1 LPIKLKGLRL
11 AEYES
16 KRAKKTQRIARNE
29 AETFAQTLNLIEINS
44 EINAKDYY
52 SCLWP
57 LAGEKGEEQRRKRS
71 QTWVLISFL
80 VIEWNIYIYISP
92 LWDNAFYQPVTATGQ
107 LIVGLININQLG
119 NGRRAHKFTKPVMV
133 GLNKHLCNFILDQKQ
148 NQSRPI
154 GIWSV
159 CHSVAAAHGSHRT
172 WSSSWSTIL
181 RTACVLCCQF
191 VCGTMLVCLLLLCSC
206 CCYLSCNHGT
216 FVIQP
221 LFRHALSMPQAFPG
235 GRGPALRNAK
245 GPRQRIKWATL
256 CSLHQA
262 AKQF

>member
-1 LPIKLKGLRL
+1 VAISRGER
-11 AEYES
+11 
-16 KRAKKTQRIARNE
+16 RRTKTKTKPN
-29 AETFAQTLNLIEINS
+29 LGVNLI
-44 EINAKDYY
+44 
-52 SCLWP
+52 SCYRT
-57 LAGEKGEEQRRKRS
+57 E
-71 QTWVLISFL
+71 
-80 VIEWNIYIYISP
+80 YIYIFP

-235 GRGPALRNAK
+235 GRGPALQNAK

>member
-1 LPIKLKGLRL
+1 M
-11 AEYES
+11 
-16 KRAKKTQRIARNE
+16 
-29 AETFAQTLNLIEINS
+29 
-44 EINAKDYY
+44 
-52 SCLWP
+52 
-57 LAGEKGEEQRRKRS
+57 
-71 QTWVLISFL
+71 
-80 VIEWNIYIYISP
+80 YIYGCMYSNTYTHH
-92 LWDNAFYQPVTATGQ
+92 LH
-107 LIVGLININQLG
+107 INQMPQGCHSSVTFPGVWESWQEFARVRFSCWL
-119 NGRRAHKFTKPVMV
+119 RYFCSLQKIWIVHV
-133 GLNKHLCNFILDQKQ
+133 LHIYFILDQKQ

-154 GIWSV
+154 GIWYLCPGPECAVQESV